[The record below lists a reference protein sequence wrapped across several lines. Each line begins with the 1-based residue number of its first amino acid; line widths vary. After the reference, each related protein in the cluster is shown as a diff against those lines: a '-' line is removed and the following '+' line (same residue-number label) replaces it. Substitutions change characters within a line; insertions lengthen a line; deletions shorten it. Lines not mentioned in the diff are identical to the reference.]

1 MFALNIKY
9 LGPTNSK
16 GSRVKCTGFGES
28 MTRSYDSAL
37 SARENAEAIAKEFVT
52 MHHPKG
58 TLVGVGNTPDNQY
71 VALVQL

>member
-16 GSRVKCTGFGES
+16 GSRVKCTGFGEALVQP
-28 MTRSYDSAL
+28 YDSAL
-37 SARENAEAIAKEFVT
+37 SPRENAEAVAKLFVEI
-52 MHHPKG
+52 HHPKG